1 MSNILKNSEIK
12 KVIIAVVTLGII
24 FYCISFLSIN
34 LTFNN
39 ISKNYAK
46 ENIALAGAI
55 LEKYPELEDEIIP
68 IIIKGYNK
76 ENYNLGLNYMD
87 KYSYGITLPAYKNY
101 LINNERRVV
110 NKIWIIVW
118 ATFLLLLILVNIKII
133 MPIFNKLKVLGNL
146 ADNMVE
152 GKFNSEIID
161 FKEGELFIFYNKF
174 LSMGERLKKA
184 LNDLQNEKILL
195 KDIISDI
202 SHQLKT
208 PLAALISY
216 NDILKNH
223 ESMSVEDKNMF
234 IEFTSK
240 QLDRME
246 WLITTLLKY
255 ARIESN
261 VVKYNKDTIPL
272 KETIVNAIGPL
283 RLKAEKKSQKI
294 ILNCHSQGYYLHDKK
309 WMEEAISNIIKNA
322 IEHTENNGIIDIKLE
337 ETPLSIG
344 ISIKDNGEGIRKD
357 EIRKIFNR
365 FYKGENSLNPTSI
378 GIGLSLSRKIIE
390 AHNGTITVESQL
402 NKGTTF
408 YITFLKGII

>member
-1 MSNILKNSEIK
+1 
-12 KVIIAVVTLGII
+12 
-24 FYCISFLSIN
+24 
-34 LTFNN
+34 
-39 ISKNYAK
+39 
-46 ENIALAGAI
+46 
-55 LEKYPELEDEIIP
+55 
-68 IIIKGYNK
+68 
-76 ENYNLGLNYMD
+76 
-87 KYSYGITLPAYKNY
+87 
-101 LINNERRVV
+101 
-110 NKIWIIVW
+110 
-118 ATFLLLLILVNIKII
+118 

-161 FKEGELFIFYNKF
+161 FKEEELFIFYNKF
-174 LSMGERLKKA
+174 LYMGERLKKA

-272 KETIVNAIGPL
+272 
-283 RLKAEKKSQKI
+283 
-294 ILNCHSQGYYLHDKK
+294 
-309 WMEEAISNIIKNA
+309 
-322 IEHTENNGIIDIKLE
+322 NN
-337 ETPLSIG
+337 
-344 ISIKDNGEGIRKD
+344 R
-357 EIRKIFNR
+357 
-365 FYKGENSLNPTSI
+365 
-378 GIGLSLSRKIIE
+378 
-390 AHNGTITVESQL
+390 GT
-402 NKGTTF
+402 
-408 YITFLKGII
+408 

>member
-1 MSNILKNSEIK
+1 MDNTNKNINKNSNTNENK
-12 KVIIAVVTLGII
+12 K
-24 FYCISFLSIN
+24 IN
-34 LTFNN
+34 NKRGSEYKEQLEKLKD
-39 ISKNYAK
+39 KNYIKELEKQGIKVVSVNDRDYPAK
-46 ENIALAGAI
+46 LLPYDHRPEYLFYKGRLPDRDKPVVAMVGARACSNYGRKMARALARELSENGVQIISGMARGIDTYSQIGALEGGTPTFAVLGSGVDVCYPTENI
-55 LEKYPELEDEIIP
+55 EL
-68 IIIKGYNK
+68 
-76 ENYNLGLNYMD
+76 
-87 KYSYGITLPAYKNY
+87 
-101 LINNERRVV
+101 
-110 NKIWIIVW
+110 
-118 ATFLLLLILVNIKII
+118 
-133 MPIFNKLKVLGNL
+133 
-146 ADNMVE
+146 
-152 GKFNSEIID
+152 
-161 FKEGELFIFYNKF
+161 
-174 LSMGERLKKA
+174 
-184 LNDLQNEKILL
+184 
-195 KDIISDI
+195 
-202 SHQLKT
+202 
-208 PLAALISY
+208 Y

-283 RLKAEKKSQKI
+283 RLKAEEKSQKI

-344 ISIKDNGEGIRKD
+344 ISIKDNGEGIKKD
-357 EIRKIFNR
+357 ELRKIFNR

>member
-76 ENYNLGLNYMD
+76 ENYNLGLSYMD
-87 KYSYGITLPAYKNY
+87 KYSYGITLPVYKNY
-101 LINNERRVV
+101 LINSEKIII

-118 ATFLLLLILVNIKII
+118 TTFLLLLILVNIKII

-208 PLAALISY
+208 PLVALISY

-283 RLKAEKKSQKI
+283 RLKAEEKSQKI

>member
-1 MSNILKNSEIK
+1 
-12 KVIIAVVTLGII
+12 
-24 FYCISFLSIN
+24 
-34 LTFNN
+34 
-39 ISKNYAK
+39 
-46 ENIALAGAI
+46 
-55 LEKYPELEDEIIP
+55 
-68 IIIKGYNK
+68 
-76 ENYNLGLNYMD
+76 
-87 KYSYGITLPAYKNY
+87 
-101 LINNERRVV
+101 
-110 NKIWIIVW
+110 
-118 ATFLLLLILVNIKII
+118 

-208 PLAALISY
+208 PLVALISY

-283 RLKAEKKSQKI
+283 RLKAEEKSQKI

-390 AHNGTITVESQL
+390 AHNGTITVESQI